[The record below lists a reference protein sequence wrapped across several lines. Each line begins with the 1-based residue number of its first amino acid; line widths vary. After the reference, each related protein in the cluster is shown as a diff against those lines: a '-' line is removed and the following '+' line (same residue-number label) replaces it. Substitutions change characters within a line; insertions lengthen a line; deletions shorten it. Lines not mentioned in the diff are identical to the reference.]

1 MNRDTDKNAVVDVA
15 KIVSNET
22 RLSFKQAVALL
33 MREILDKK
41 DKKIAEVLEVSPS
54 STSSYVSACRSK
66 FASVDEEI
74 NELEQRIEEWEKT
87 KQLESIL
94 ASIDTSSPREAL
106 SVFSE
111 TVENE
116 LVDDE
121 DVTYLMRYVD
131 KDGQEQVQS
140 IRTHPKNV
148 DAVDNGVEVTRYKR
162 ISSVDEVFE

>member
-1 MNRDTDKNAVVDVA
+1 MDRDTDENVVVDVA
-15 KIVSNET
+15 QTVSNET

-41 DKKIAEVLEVSPS
+41 DKEIAEILEVSPS

-66 FASVDEEI
+66 FDSVDEEI
-74 NELEQRIEEWEKT
+74 KELEQRIEEWEKT

-94 ASIDTSSPREAL
+94 ASIDTGSPREAL

-131 KDGQEQVQS
+131 ENGQEQVRS
-140 IRTHPKNV
+140 IRTHPNNV
-148 DAVDNGVEVTRYKR
+148 DEVDNDVEVTQYKR